1 MTTKLRALKYA
12 IVAIVFSVAP
22 MAAQSADPPSGPKL
36 AIQGYDPVAY
46 FTDSRAIRGKPE
58 FSYVWDDFTYQF
70 ASSANRDRFASDP
83 ERYAPVF
90 PGYCAA
96 ALSLG
101 RIMRPDPEQWL
112 IIDGKLYLFAAA
124 KGRQMAIERPTLVN
138 ESRVNLE
145 RLKKEGS
152 TQSGK
157 DPM

>member
-1 MTTKLRALKYA
+1 
-12 IVAIVFSVAP
+12 
-22 MAAQSADPPSGPKL
+22 
-36 AIQGYDPVAY
+36 
-46 FTDSRAIRGKPE
+46 
-58 FSYVWDDFTYQF
+58 
-70 ASSANRDRFASDP
+70 
-83 ERYAPVF
+83 
-90 PGYCAA
+90 
-96 ALSLG
+96 
-101 RIMRPDPEQWL
+101 MRPDPEHWL